1 MPMGNKTNESLVY
14 QYNDNLPKKGIVVTY
29 SNRLFIVAATASVYF
44 ALYQTNLILFGAL
57 NFSHRVDW
65 VFLPSGLRLTFV
77 LLFALD
83 GAIGIM
89 LASTLL
95 TYFLYFDGSYLNL
108 FITGALGGLAPLLA
122 RKIAIDHLK
131 LDENLLN
138 LDANGLFKVSV
149 LFAII
154 SPLVHQLWYFWT
166 GRTENFLTS
175 TAVMMVGDWFGTVL
189 VLASLG
195 LLLRWLKSAVAKVK
209 ANTTK

>member
-1 MPMGNKTNESLVY
+1 
-14 QYNDNLPKKGIVVTY
+14 VTY
-29 SNRLFIVAATASVYF
+29 KNRFFIVCTTAIVYF
-44 ALYQTNLILFGAL
+44 VLYQINLILFSSF
-57 NFSHRVDW
+57 NYSHRVDW

-108 FITGALGGLAPLLA
+108 FITGSLAGLAPFIA
-122 RKIAIDHLK
+122 RQIAIDYFG
-131 LDENLLN
+131 LDKNLLN
-138 LDANGLFKVSV
+138 LRALGLLKVSV

-175 TAVMMVGDWFGTVL
+175 AAVMMVGDWFGTVL
-189 VLASLG
+189 VLACFALI
-195 LLLRWLKSAVAKVK
+195 LPWAKPALELVK
-209 ANTTK
+209 GKAAE

>member
-1 MPMGNKTNESLVY
+1 M
-14 QYNDNLPKKGIVVTY
+14 Q
-29 SNRLFIVAATASVYF
+29 RR
-44 ALYQTNLILFGAL
+44 
-57 NFSHRVDW
+57 NF
-65 VFLPSGLRLTFV
+65 LKMSGLGAGAVVSGGSLAG
-77 LLFALD
+77 FAPF
-83 GAIGIM
+83 M
-89 LASTLL
+89 
-95 TYFLYFDGSYLNL
+95 
-108 FITGALGGLAPLLA
+108 A
-122 RKIAIDHLK
+122 RQIAIDYLK
-131 LDENLLN
+131 LDKDLLN
-138 LDANGLFKVSV
+138 LRALGLFKVSV